1 MILYTGVL
9 ITFLIGDDI
18 LSITPLKNGCFNR
31 WVYIYNNNNIQHLF
45 FVFYPY

>member
-18 LSITPLKNGCFNR
+18 LSITPLKNGCFN
-31 WVYIYNNNNIQHLF
+31 I
-45 FVFYPY
+45 